1 MVTNHFRPLYIYI
14 LCLYFYS
21 SIGIVSASDIEKGAN
36 EVSYVQV
43 GRTYMSIKHGK
54 YLIFDK
60 QRLEKVYLNDSL
72 SD

>member
-1 MVTNHFRPLYIYI
+1 MFVLYN
-14 LCLYFYS
+14 
-21 SIGIVSASDIEKGAN
+21 SIEIVSASEIEKGAN

-43 GRTYMSIKHGK
+43 GRTYRNMSIKRGN
-54 YLIFDK
+54 YLIFHK